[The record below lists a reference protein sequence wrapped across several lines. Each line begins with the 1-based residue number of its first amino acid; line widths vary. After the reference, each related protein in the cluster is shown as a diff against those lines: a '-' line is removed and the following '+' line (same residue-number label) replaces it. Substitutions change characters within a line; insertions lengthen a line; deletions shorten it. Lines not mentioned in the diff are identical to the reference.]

1 MPISPLNRAAGLS
14 GLFAIIREG
23 YHTGSKRVN
32 EDERCYRT
40 EHAQILNLIELSQI
54 RDTKPPR
61 PQTSSMNSK
70 AYQWNMVCT
79 RTMDQEG
86 RCLMWII
93 LILLWLLPLS
103 LGLVLSARVLGGLP
117 AVSEQEWRALF
128 RDRNNFKP
136 SLWSLLAFAVFAV
149 MFFLIGV
156 LEGVVL
162 VNIGS
167 YWLVFVP
174 LLTGLAALL
183 LVLFWLR
190 TEIRGFPMPRRP
202 RSIFSQ

>member
-1 MPISPLNRAAGLS
+1 
-14 GLFAIIREG
+14 
-23 YHTGSKRVN
+23 
-32 EDERCYRT
+32 
-40 EHAQILNLIELSQI
+40 
-54 RDTKPPR
+54 
-61 PQTSSMNSK
+61 
-70 AYQWNMVCT
+70 
-79 RTMDQEG
+79 MDQEG

-190 TEIRGFPMPRRP
+190 TEIRGFPMPRRA